1 METVEQT
8 ETVDETRQFWDT
20 DAETYDRS
28 PSHHPTTA
36 LERASWTAVL
46 ARLLPPPPARVLD
59 VGAGTGF
66 LSLLAAQLGHRVT
79 ALDFSV
85 EMLERLRG
93 KAVDQGLEVE
103 TLNGRAE
110 EAPPGKFDAVIERH
124 VVWTLP
130 DPVATLDTWRA
141 AAPKGRLLL
150 FESAWGSAGGT
161 REALRARLRTAV
173 RKVQSVPPA
182 HHSSYSPGMLG
193 ALPFGT
199 GVSADTLVELTQ
211 SSAWGTARVERLR
224 DVEWSI
230 VQARTGV
237 DRLLGAT
244 PSYVVIAD

>member
-79 ALDFSV
+79 ALDLSV

-93 KAVDQGLEVE
+93 RGGGAG
-103 TLNGRAE
+103 AE
-110 EAPPGKFDAVIERH
+110 
-124 VVWTLP
+124 
-130 DPVATLDTWRA
+130 
-141 AAPKGRLLL
+141 
-150 FESAWGSAGGT
+150 GGDSQ
-161 REALRARLRTAV
+161 RSRRRGPAR
-173 RKVQSVPPA
+173 
-182 HHSSYSPGMLG
+182 
-193 ALPFGT
+193 
-199 GVSADTLVELTQ
+199 
-211 SSAWGTARVERLR
+211 RV
-224 DVEWSI
+224 
-230 VQARTGV
+230 
-237 DRLLGAT
+237 
-244 PSYVVIAD
+244 